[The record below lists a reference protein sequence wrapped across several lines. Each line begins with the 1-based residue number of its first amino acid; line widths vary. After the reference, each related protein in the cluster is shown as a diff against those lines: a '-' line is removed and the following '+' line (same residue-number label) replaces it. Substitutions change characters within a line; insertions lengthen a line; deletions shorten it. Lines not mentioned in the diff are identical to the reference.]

1 MSPGAVFV
9 PVSYCEGHAKGWG
22 GAVGEDIKNA
32 REIRPGKFMSA
43 EFKCLPAANHC
54 MFLIASKQRAYI
66 CTMCELVTCYS

>member
-1 MSPGAVFV
+1 MQRG
-9 PVSYCEGHAKGWG
+9 GG

-66 CTMCELVTCYS
+66 CTTCELVTCYS

>member
-1 MSPGAVFV
+1 M
-9 PVSYCEGHAKGWG
+9 
-22 GAVGEDIKNA
+22 GEDIKNA